1 VAESRERTNAEREAA
16 RLERERRRAQRQ
28 EDEALLG
35 ERGRNGGTQGE
46 VDDDG
51 RAEDHGAEDPG
62 AEDPGAEDHRAE
74 DHGAE
79 DHGAEDR
86 RAEEHRA
93 EDHGAEDHRAEDH
106 RAEDHGAEDYRAEDD
121 GHGGGR
127 VGWSGAAEVE
137 DDAGF
142 DHDPELPQGQEG
154 LESDEDDLDDDDGPE
169 ELPSGTRRVAHRER
183 LGAVR
188 PAAKR
193 RRDREPRRR
202 RRTGPVQRRRRPDGD
217 RKRHSWAGRLL
228 SVLAIATAVAAIWF
242 LFELFQPFQ
251 SSGHGRVTVTIPAHA
266 SAGTIGKLLERDGV
280 ISSSFFFELRAMLA
294 GERGDLRSGTYHLTR
309 GMSYGDVLKILTTA
323 PPAARVTSL
332 TIVEGKTRKQVDALL
347 RSQGVHGSYLS
358 ATRHSKLLD
367 PRRYGAPRST
377 GSLEGF
383 LFPDTYQLREPI
395 SVPALVADQL
405 KAFRQR
411 FRNVSLASARH
422 KHLSPYDVL
431 IIASMVQAE
440 AETVHDRPLV
450 ASVIYNRLA
459 RGMPLQIDATTR
471 YATGNYTRPLTDS
484 QLNSRSPYNTRIH
497 TGLPPGPI
505 NSPGLASIEAAA
517 HPANTTYLY
526 FVVKPCGNGEH
537 AFASTYSKFQAEVL
551 RYQTARSSRGGRSPA
566 HC

>member
-1 VAESRERTNAEREAA
+1 MAESRERTDAEREAA

-28 EDEALLG
+28 EDEALFG
-35 ERGRNGGTQGE
+35 ERGRNGDTQGE
-46 VDDDG
+46 VEDDG
-51 RAEDHGAEDPG
+51 RPEDHGDVG
-62 AEDPGAEDHRAE
+62 GRAE
-74 DHGAE
+74 GGAE
-79 DHGAEDR
+79 DHGDSGG
-86 RAEEHRA
+86 RAEWGA
-93 EDHGAEDHRAEDH
+93 EDHGDVGSDAGRG
-106 RAEDHGAEDYRAEDD
+106 GAEVQDD
-121 GHGGGR
+121 G
-127 VGWSGAAEVE
+127 EV
-137 DDAGF
+137 
-142 DHDPELPQGQEG
+142 DHDPEPTRSQEG
-154 LESDEDDLDDDDGPE
+154 LDSDEDDLDDDDGPE

-183 LGAVR
+183 LGAAR

-217 RKRHSWAGRLL
+217 RRRHSWAGRLL
-228 SVLAIATAVAAIWF
+228 SVLAIAAAVAAIWF
-242 LFELFQPFQ
+242 LFELFQPFR
-251 SSGHGRVTVTIPAHA
+251 SPGHGRVTVTIPAHA

-323 PPAARVTSL
+323 PPAARVTNL
-332 TIVEGKTRKQVDALL
+332 TIVEGKTRRQVDALL
-347 RSQGVHGSYLS
+347 RSQGVHGSYLA

-383 LFPDTYQLREPI
+383 LFPDTYQLREPT
-395 SVPALVADQL
+395 SVPALVGDQL
-405 KAFRQR
+405 QAFRQR
-411 FRNVSLASARH
+411 FGKVNLAYARRQ
-422 KHLSPYDVL
+422 HLSPYDVL

-440 AETVHDRPLV
+440 AETAHDRPLI
-450 ASVIYNRLA
+450 ASVVYNRLA

-526 FVVKPCGNGEH
+526 YVVKPCGNGEH
-537 AFASTYSKFQAEVL
+537 AFASTYSKFQAEVS